1 MINTKIITL
10 AEKIFSPNNA
20 KKVELNLEADLLT
33 VRVFKKKDINGWF
46 SIVEIKRFYE
56 KCVNENLV
64 KFRFSWEL
72 TSLDLDD
79 CNFIEIKFHLIK
91 Y

>member
-1 MINTKIITL
+1 MIDKRIIAL
-10 AEKIFSPNNA
+10 AEKIFSPNNTR
-20 KKVELNLEADLLT
+20 KVELNLEADLLT

-56 KCVNENLV
+56 KCVNENLLN
-64 KFRFSWEL
+64 FRFSWEL

-79 CNFIEIKFHLIK
+79 CNFIDIKFHLI
-91 Y
+91 

>member
-56 KCVNENLV
+56 KCVNENLL